1 MTPALLS
8 TIETVS
14 RYAFEL
20 YKGVLIF
27 IALTASLCVFLL
39 LNDIMATDI
48 NVLHAMTSEQ
58 VKTLLLSLIVRSR
71 QYAVYLL
78 SGYYV
83 IMILAG
89 WSRSKLKKQKVREI
103 NALPVK

>member
-1 MTPALLS
+1 MNPTRLS
-8 TIETVS
+8 IIETVS

-27 IALTASLCVFLL
+27 IALIASLCVFLL
-39 LNDIMATDI
+39 LNEVIATDI
-48 NVLHAMTSEQ
+48 NTLHAMTDEQ
-58 VKTLLLSLIVRSR
+58 VKASLLSLIVRAR
-71 QYAVYLL
+71 QYAIYLL

-89 WSRSKLKKQKVREI
+89 WSRMTLQKQKAEEV